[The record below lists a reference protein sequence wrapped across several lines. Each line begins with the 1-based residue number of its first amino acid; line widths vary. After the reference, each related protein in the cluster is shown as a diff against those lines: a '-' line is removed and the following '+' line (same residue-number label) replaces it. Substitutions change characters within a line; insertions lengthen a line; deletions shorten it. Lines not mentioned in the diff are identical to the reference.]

1 MAAHSSIPAWK
12 IPWTKEAGM
21 LLSISYKKLDMIVAN
36 QHQPL
41 PKTLELWVSPPTLKV
56 KVILMMVVDSSEY

>member
-1 MAAHSSIPAWK
+1 
-12 IPWTKEAGM
+12 M
-21 LLSISYKKLDMIVAN
+21 LLSISYKKLDMIVTN